1 MEEEQQYNGE
11 QAAVAG
17 SAIPENVVLVGKKP
31 PMNYVLAVV
40 TQFNNGVKSV
50 KIRARGNSISR
61 AVDVAEIA
69 RNRFITDARVNHI
82 AIGSEEISNEDGTRS
97 KVSSIEI
104 TLGRQ

>member
-1 MEEEQQYNGE
+1 MAEQYAGEEAERSE
-11 QAAVAG
+11 

-61 AVDVAEIA
+61 AVDVAEIS
-69 RNRFITDARVNHI
+69 RNRFVTDVKVNNI
-82 AIGSEEISNEDGTRS
+82 AIGSEEISNEDGTKS

-104 TLGRQ
+104 TLAR

>member
-1 MEEEQQYNGE
+1 MQEQYETGE
-11 QAAVAG
+11 SNSG
-17 SAIPENVVLVGKKP
+17 MPGNVVLIGKKP

-61 AVDVAEIA
+61 AVDVAEIS
-69 RNRFITDARVNHI
+69 RNRFITDATVDTI
-82 AIGSEEISNEDGTRS
+82 AIGSEEIANEDGTKS

-104 TLGRQ
+104 TLAR

>member
-1 MEEEQQYNGE
+1 MAELYEEQE
-11 QAAVAG
+11 QQTVG
-17 SAIPENVVLVGKKP
+17 SSIPENVVLVGKKP

-40 TQFNNGVKSV
+40 TQFNNGVSSV

-69 RNRFITDARVNHI
+69 RNRFITDARVGEI
-82 AIGSEEISNEDGTRS
+82 AIGSEEISNEDGTKS

-104 TLGRQ
+104 TLARQQ

>member
-1 MEEEQQYNGE
+1 MTEEYQEIK
-11 QAAVAG
+11 AAQSG
-17 SAIPENVVLVGKKP
+17 STIPENVVLVGKKP

-40 TQFNNGVKSV
+40 TQFNNGVKNV

-69 RNRFITDARVNHI
+69 RNRFITDAKVNTI
-82 AIGSEEISNEDGTRS
+82 AIGSEEISNEDGTKS

-104 TLGRQ
+104 TLAK